1 MKKLLLFILML
12 FLFVE
17 CDVKN
22 SNISQF
28 KTGSFKTFL
37 EDADVTSIAI
47 RNDSIQIEI
56 YNNVRDTFEIKWNS
70 NFEYVLTKLHPKN
83 ELDRTPFHVKIT
95 GIKDDTYTFKAN
107 YKGSKFIQKG
117 RAIKLKD

>member
-1 MKKLLLFILML
+1 MLILLIG
-12 FLFVE
+12 
-17 CDVKN
+17 CDGNN
-22 SNISQF
+22 SNISHF

-56 YNNVRDTFEIKWNS
+56 YNNVRDTFDIKWNS

-95 GIKDDTYTFKAN
+95 GIKGDTYTFKAN